1 TKIKNSQ
8 GQLVK
13 VIDPQNN
20 SLTYQYDAIGNL
32 IATTDPKG
40 NIVSLSYD
48 LRGRKTQ
55 MVDPDMGTWIYEYNA
70 FGELTKQTDA
80 KGQVTSMVYDKLG
93 RMISRA
99 EADLVSS
106 WTYDNCTKGIG
117 KLCSSTADN
126 GYLKSNTY
134 DSLGRGSSTTTTID
148 TTYTSSATYDANGR
162 INTVTYPTGLTVQY
176 VYTTLGYLKE
186 VRNSQT
192 NALLWRADTQN
203 ALGQLLQQTYGNNVV
218 TQQVFEATTGRL
230 KNIYAGAG
238 NNVQNF
244 SYAYDYLGN
253 LVSRTDGN
261 QNLTETFLYDSLNRL
276 TNAVVNSPAAGL
288 SSTNYT
294 FDNLG
299 NITNRSDMGTYA
311 YGNANDKP
319 HGLKELNFINGG
331 KLQYSYDA
339 NGALISEVAIDSTG
353 QVIANRGRNEVY
365 TSFGMPQAI
374 GAPGISLAFAY
385 GPEHQRVKQIAPAAT
400 TIYLHPDNTG
410 GLFYE
415 KDIKTDGTIEHKQYI
430 TAGGQ
435 VIALIKLVGSTQT
448 IRYMHRDQLGSTTT
462 ITDEQGNAIERL
474 AYEPFGKRRF
484 PAGNTD
490 NAGEIV
496 GQNTDRGFTNHEH
509 LEELG
514 LIHMNGRIYDPAIG
528 RFMSAD
534 PYIQASDNIQSYNR
548 YAYVFNNPLNSTDPT
563 GYFSLGGFIG
573 GGVLGGIVGSNNGVL
588 GQAGRAI
595 ELGIKSAVIPTQK
608 NQFDF
613 QHSLPGQARVD
624 TFIMN
629 NKWAYMIGMAVAT
642 YYGGPTAAAHWAS
655 YYAYQG
661 TGSMSAAYKSGAIA
675 YVSASVTQQIAPDA
689 SALSTIVT
697 KATVS
702 GVAARLQGDSFMDG
716 FRQAALFA
724 LASEGYKEFVGWRAS
739 LASGENHPDLTLD
752 PTVKGANTYEPDIT
766 RDGRIPL
773 SAQRMNL
780 FGINEN
786 LNGDGDFGKQSG
798 PLSRFM
804 NRIPGMNAVAAIHD
818 TIFTRGYIQSFNVF
832 TNYGTMLPAAAFS
845 FTAVIGNNPI
855 YRKSCIRCE

>member
-1 TKIKNSQ
+1 
-8 GQLVK
+8 
-13 VIDPQNN
+13 
-20 SLTYQYDAIGNL
+20 
-32 IATTDPKG
+32 
-40 NIVSLSYD
+40 
-48 LRGRKTQ
+48 
-55 MVDPDMGTWIYEYNA
+55 NA

-80 KGQVTSMVYDKLG
+80 KGQVTSMAYDTLG
-93 RMISRA
+93 RMTSRA

-126 GYLKSNTY
+126 GYLKTNTY

-148 TTYTSSATYDANGR
+148 TAYTNSATYDANGR
-162 INTVTYPTGLTVQY
+162 VSTVTYPTGLAVQY

-238 NNVQNF
+238 NGVQNF

-311 YGNANDKP
+311 YGNANDRP
-319 HGLKELNFINGG
+319 HALKELNFINGG

-435 VIALIKLVGSTQT
+435 VIALIKLVGTTQT
-448 IRYMHRDQLGSTTT
+448 ISYMHRDQLGSTTT

-534 PYIQASDNIQSYNR
+534 AYVQAPDNLQSYNR
-548 YAYVFNNPLNSTDPT
+548 YAYVTNNPLVFSDPS
-563 GYFSLGGFIG
+563 GYLFGGLFNVPIIDNAWNNHIKPVVGQIVTVVAIAACTYYSGGQASACAAGISAVSAKAQGANWNEAIKAGAIAGATAYGFQQAGLVGTADSPERYLAHMGVGCASGWVGGNGCARGAASAFVGKWVSNQTSGWQNDIYRGVAVSVAGGTTSVIG
-573 GGVLGGIVGSNNGVL
+573 GGKFENGAMTAAFGYLFNAMSEKLRSYGMQFGTGVGVIAAASCTASTAGVCALGSPSLVVGGAA
-588 GQAGRAI
+588 AGAAI
-595 ELGIKSAVIPTQK
+595 GGTIGAVIDVFMQGDKTPTQGA
-608 NQFDF
+608 
-613 QHSLPGQARVD
+613 PGS
-624 TFIMN
+624 
-629 NKWAYMIGMAVAT
+629 T
-642 YYGGPTAAAHWAS
+642 YVNPGNGQERRYGN
-655 YYAYQG
+655 
-661 TGSMSAAYKSGAIA
+661 
-675 YVSASVTQQIAPDA
+675 
-689 SALSTIVT
+689 
-697 KATVS
+697 
-702 GVAARLQGDSFMDG
+702 DG
-716 FRQAALFA
+716 KP
-724 LASEGYKEFVGWRAS
+724 EYDIDW
-739 LASGENHPDLTLD
+739 HPDH
-752 PTVKGANTYEPDIT
+752 GAGTPHGHNWDKLPDGSRT
-766 RDGRIPL
+766 RGPGVPL
-773 SAQRMNL
+773 SPWPEGR
-780 FGINEN
+780 
-786 LNGDGDFGKQSG
+786 GKS
-798 PLSRFM
+798 L
-804 NRIPGMNAVAAIHD
+804 D
-818 TIFTRGYIQSFNVF
+818 E
-832 TNYGTMLPAAAFS
+832 
-845 FTAVIGNNPI
+845 
-855 YRKSCIRCE
+855 K